1 MAVALGYSTHNYW
14 KTLKA
19 PSPPK
24 SHKVNPGVGGELDLS
39 VSVKLAQPDMSAVP
53 ARSRIGNF
61 AAGLSS
67 NPDLGHYLH
76 SGLVREHQVHR
87 HEFRDRNRSEEL
99 SKVPFMSRT
108 YQPAKIRALG
118 VEQEHQS
125 QHLTREPFNEVQKRN
140 GIGRERWKNKEL
152 GHDMVYG
159 DRTEN
164 ERIVKAVQFNAMRD
178 PIPPSDSHMLSK
190 PSWKDDNKDA
200 WVSLKPFK
208 RHNKV
213 HGLDKVKCT
222 WKSVPLRE
230 TEKEDHQYIEGLE
243 KLGDDFV
250 SRKREK
256 NKEADRKREF
266 MSYSKPDYWAS
277 TLHVSQSLRTKA
289 MNDLL
294 NTQPV
299 FDQFSTNHH
308 LNYYR
313 DPLVETKNVDHIVP
327 FKHSN
332 NVRGQAMTR
341 YNLDPMQKLYPNSA
355 AHELA
360 QQLDTATT
368 LAPSTPKAFPQNSA
382 PSKRLLPRLGTNTI
396 VEEKELSRERDGLGR
411 SEIGSAS
418 RRSFTGIGVNRRKE
432 KERVLNEQEKVD
444 GLLQAYF

>member
-19 PSPPK
+19 PSPVKTIKP
-24 SHKVNPGVGGELDLS
+24 NPGADGDLEMS
-39 VSVKLAQPDMSAVP
+39 VSVKLAKPDMAAVP

-61 AAGLSS
+61 AASLAS

-76 SGLVREHQVHR
+76 TGMVTEHQVHK
-87 HEFRDRNRSEEL
+87 HNFRDRHASEEL
-99 SKVPFMSRT
+99 SAKPFIPRT
-108 YQPAKIRALG
+108 YLPAKTRAL
-118 VEQEHQS
+118 EAEKEHKAQN
-125 QHLTREPFNEVQKRN
+125 LTREPYNEMQKRN

-164 ERIVKAVQFNAMRD
+164 ERILKAVQFNGMRD
-178 PIPPSDSHMLSK
+178 PIPPSDTHMLAR
-190 PSWKDDNKDA
+190 PSWKDDNKEA

-208 RHNKV
+208 GHN
-213 HGLDKVKCT
+213 HTFGLDKG
-222 WKSVPLRE
+222 KSVWKTIPVRE
-230 TEKEDHQYIEGLE
+230 NDKEDNTYKEGLE
-243 KLGDDFV
+243 KLGDDIV

-256 NKEADRKREF
+256 AKETDKKREF

-294 NTQPV
+294 KTQPV
-299 FDQFSTNHH
+299 FDQFSTNRH
-308 LNYYR
+308 LDYYR

-332 NVRGQAMTR
+332 NIRGAAMNR
-341 YNLDPMQKLYPNSA
+341 YNLDPIAKMYPNSA

-360 QQLDTATT
+360 NRTDGMTT
-368 LAPSTPKAFPQNSA
+368 LAASTPTAFPGPKKGLS
-382 PSKRLLPRLGTNTI
+382 RLASNTI
-396 VEEKELSRERDGLGR
+396 VEERELSRDREGLR
-411 SEIGSAS
+411 SEAGSAS
-418 RRSFTGIGVNRRKE
+418 RRSFAGLPRRKE
-432 KERVLNEQEKVD
+432 KERVFTEQEKVD
-444 GLLQAYF
+444 GLLQTYF